1 MRKKESTDKVRMN
14 QDQELEIISESKS
27 NKEMSLLKGEK
38 GKETNDAEERNIVRK
53 MRRYIQK
60 LTSSKYGY
68 TYNEVSEMLE
78 SLGIN
83 LSSSRIEYL
92 VGEVKKSKDYNEERE
107 VRKENNIL
115 ENPSDQ
121 NKIEPKEKIK
131 VSDNQGVKSGK
142 IKTKKQ

>member
-1 MRKKESTDKVRMN
+1 MN